1 VGRVIRF
8 LVTMKQIKTL
18 RVRFALWTTALFLG
32 LLAAFGTFVYFN
44 LSRGLINGVDD
55 SLATSAIQTAASLNV
70 QNGQVT
76 IPEALSADESGIQAL
91 SERGLTVIVLA
102 RNGSVLQA
110 VGPYHDNVIPVTG
123 LKLDNPQ
130 GTYLS
135 LPDRVETNDQ
145 LRAYILPVLD
155 NGQVAGWVQVLQ
167 SLGPVQDALTQLLTA
182 LLLGGGAL
190 LFFAALGGYFLSTRA
205 LKPIDHITRTAQ
217 RIAGG
222 EDLSARLNLPNSG
235 DEVGRLAATFDAMLA
250 RLDNSFHRERQFTAD
265 ASHELRT
272 PLAAMQAILGVV
284 REGDRPAGEYRQA
297 LDDLAEETNRL
308 RGLTEDLLRLARGED
323 KMSVSHERVT
333 LSDLLTDVADS
344 LRPLAEA
351 RGLVLRAQVPKG
363 LILTGDMDS
372 LIRLFVNL
380 LDNAIKYTEH
390 GEITVTARAAK
401 NEIIVDVID
410 TGIGIPPEHLPH
422 IFDRFYRVD
431 PARSSD
437 GAGLG
442 LAIASQI
449 ALAHGGR
456 IDVTSASGTGST
468 FSVCLPK

>member
-1 VGRVIRF
+1 M
-8 LVTMKQIKTL
+8 MKQIRTL
-18 RVRFALWTTALFLG
+18 RVRFALWTTVLILA
-32 LLAAFGTFVYFN
+32 LLAAFGAFVYFN
-44 LSRGLINGVDD
+44 LSRSLTTAVDN
-55 SLATSAIQTAASLNV
+55 SLATSAAQTAASLNV

-91 SERGLTVIVLA
+91 SERGLTIIVLA
-102 RNGSVLQA
+102 KNGSVLQA
-110 VGPYHDNVIPVTG
+110 VGPYHDTAIPITG

-130 GTYLS
+130 GTYLN

-167 SLGPVQDALTQLLTA
+167 SLGPVQDALNQLLMA
-182 LLLGGGAL
+182 LLLGGGVL

-205 LKPIDHITRTAQ
+205 LKPIDHITQTAQ

-222 EDLSARLNLPNSG
+222 EDLSARLNLPDTG
-235 DEVGRLAATFDAMLA
+235 DEVSRLAATFDAMLA
-250 RLDNSFHRERQFTAD
+250 RLDDSFRRERQFTAD

-284 REGDRPAGEYRQA
+284 REGERPSGEYRLA

-308 RGLTEDLLRLARGED
+308 RGLVEDLLRLARGEGRTTIA
-323 KMSVSHERVT
+323 SERVV
-333 LSDLLTDVADS
+333 LSNLLIDVADS
-344 LRPLAEA
+344 LSPLAEA
-351 RGLVLRAQVPKG
+351 KG
-363 LILTGDMDS
+363 LALHSEIAEGLTLGGDTDA

-380 LDNAIKYTEH
+380 LDNAIKYTER
-390 GEITVTARAAK
+390 GGITITARVAE
-401 NEIIVDVID
+401 NEILVEVTD
-410 TGIGIPPEHLPH
+410 TGIGIPPEHLQH

-431 PARSSD
+431 PARSAG

-449 ALAHGGR
+449 AQAHGGR
-456 IDVTSASGTGST
+456 LEVRSAPGAGST
-468 FSVCLPK
+468 FMVCLPV